1 MAANDD
7 SDRPLVHGRDQHE
20 KRGPQFLAFCVI
32 VTAVLLILID
42 AVAYFNGSTGAI
54 SSGREA
60 SDTAMP
66 AGKAMPILP

>member
-7 SDRPLVHGRDQHE
+7 SDRPLVHDRDQYE

-54 SSGREA
+54 SSGRGA
-60 SDTAMP
+60 SDRAMP
-66 AGKAMPILP
+66 AGKAMPVLP